1 MKKKRIN
8 AMSHVWN
15 LRQQVL
21 IFRNFLMIGTDVVEL
36 TPEEK
41 SRWTGLTKIKSMSW
55 RAVD

>member
-36 TPEEK
+36 NKKEK